1 MGAKEEAQAET
12 KMDMTPMID
21 VTFQLIIFFMCN
33 IKFKMLEGKLQ
44 TYLPKDVGVNP
55 THTEAVLDKVDIRI
69 TRRVTK
75 QELALDEAAG
85 FRAWAAAGGT
95 SMDQL
100 GIELQGAPVR
110 DLHALAAQ
118 LAEIRKRIPAPTD
131 PREEDSIK
139 MNLEPMPGVLYEDV
153 VRVVDIALGS
163 KFTNLTFKGV
173 PIDA

>member
-1 MGAKEEAQAET
+1 
-12 KMDMTPMID
+12 
-21 VTFQLIIFFMCN
+21 
-33 IKFKMLEGKLQ
+33 
-44 TYLPKDVGVNP
+44 
-55 THTEAVLDKVDIRI
+55 
-69 TRRVTK
+69 
-75 QELALDEAAG
+75 
-85 FRAWAAAGGT
+85 
-95 SMDQL
+95 MDQL

-110 DLHALAAQ
+110 NLHALAAQ